1 MGQLTHAL
9 LLGCEIPE
17 DIEMETDEGDG
28 LLETYEDLVGYNVIC
43 WPEYTSLVGAVI
55 AAGASG
61 GAEYGGCDLDDQVP
75 IDALDAT
82 EPYATA
88 LGVAAAR
95 WQAFAAWCAE
105 QGVVLPAPRVW
116 LVRLEVA

>member
-1 MGQLTHAL
+1 MGQTTHAL

-17 DIEMETDEGDG
+17 GVEAFTDEGDG
-28 LLETYEDLVGYNVIC
+28 LLERYESVAGYGAIH
-43 WPEYTSLVGAVI
+43 WPDDTSLIGTVI

-61 GAEYGGCDLDDQVP
+61 GAEYGGCDLRAPVP

-82 EPYATA
+82 EPYAAA

-105 QGVVLPAPRVW
+105 RGVTLPAPRVW
-116 LVRLEVA
+116 LVQLEVA